1 MYHRTAESTSAAGDA
16 PAAGDPAEQVVRAI
30 LAAARLLTEVSAH
43 ALASV
48 DETLTLPRFRL
59 LSVLDSLGAMNLTR
73 LAQALDV
80 LPSTALRMTERL
92 VAHGLLQREPSP
104 ASRREIVI
112 SLTAAG
118 RHVVHQ
124 VSEARRAHIAHI
136 VTAMP
141 CHERAGLLQV
151 LHTFTTASGQLA
163 HVEHAAVGPQWP

>member
-59 LSVLDSLGAMNLTR
+59 LAELDTLGAMNLTR

-104 ASRREIVI
+104 AGRREIVI

-141 CHERAGLLQV
+141 CHERAGLLQA